1 MLKTINT
8 FQGLT
13 NDIDFKYLFSKEEI
27 LKDFVN
33 SFLEYNKINKRVTIK
48 SITPQKWIQS
58 EKHFQKQYY
67 GDIVMVLDEDEI
79 ISLEMY
85 KEFNQVKFKK
95 SLSYISRLYGNQLE
109 MGQNYESLKK
119 VCGISLI
126 EGKYQNNQLINK
138 YIFGKNEVKKIIDCE
153 ELELYVVNLEKIDKN
168 NKESYNENEEQRFI
182 KWLRLI
188 KARSIEEM
196 KEIGK
201 DDKKM
206 EEAIRYIENW
216 YRESDRTGLKRMLD
230 EAEYN
235 GIEFGSN
242 KRNKEVAKNMLEKKI
257 PINDIIDI
265 TGLTKKEIAALK

>member
-242 KRNKEVAKNMLEKKI
+242 KRNKEVAKNMLADDLD
-257 PINDIIDI
+257 INIISKY
-265 TGLTKKEIAALK
+265 TGLSKKEIEALK